1 MPTVPKRTVRVFGPL
16 EEKAAK
22 FRQLAQIETNEK
34 VRQSLVDVARRYEET
49 ISSSIGPPAAPDGM
63 PMVKRSLPLWG
74 SSVVP
79 PMSAKLLAMMA
90 ALVAQMLSA
99 MPDYDVELALDSLI
113 NRTNVEDIAVKD
125 SGEFHDSGFSIE
137 S

>member
-1 MPTVPKRTVRVFGPL
+1 MPTVPKRTVRVFCPL

-34 VRQSLVDVARRYEET
+34 IRKSLVAIARHYEET
-49 ISSSIGPPAAPDGM
+49 ISSSIGPPPAPDGV
-63 PMVKRSLPLWG
+63 PMVKRLLPLWG

-79 PMSAKLLAMMA
+79 PMSAKVLAMMA
-90 ALVAQMLSA
+90 ALVAQMLAA
-99 MPDYDVELALDSLI
+99 MPDYDVDLALASLMS
-113 NRTNVEDIAVKD
+113 RTNVEDIAVKD
-125 SGEFHDSGFSIE
+125 SGEFQDSGFSTE

>member
-1 MPTVPKRTVRVFGPL
+1 MPTVPKRTVRVFCPL

-34 VRQSLVDVARRYEET
+34 VRGRLVELALRHEK
-49 ISSSIGPPAAPDGM
+49 IIASSIGPPQAPDGM
-63 PMVKRSLPLWG
+63 PMVKRLLPLWG

-79 PMSAKLLAMMA
+79 PMSAKVLAMMA
-90 ALVAQMLSA
+90 ALVAQMLAA
-99 MPDYDVELALDSLI
+99 MPDYDVERALDSLI